1 MSNAVKGVGKRCCTL
16 AEEHIGV
23 EHGFE
28 LLLDQPRLSSA
39 GLLVMAEEARESFGA
54 VAMASPRSFKLVG
67 LEHAMRR
74 STLDGS
80 RGMCWAFDVAFDH
93 LLLEDR

>member
-1 MSNAVKGVGKRCCTL
+1 M
-16 AEEHIGV
+16 GV

-39 GLLVMAEEARESFGA
+39 RLLVMAEEARESLGA
-54 VAMASPRSFKLVG
+54 VVMASPRCFKLVG
-67 LEHAMRR
+67 LEHAKRR
-74 STLDGS
+74 STVDGS